1 MVLFRKISPMS
12 DSPEN
17 KRPSQS
23 DVARAAGVSP
33 MTVSLSL
40 RNHPSIPE
48 HTRDRIR
55 KVAEDLGYRPDPL
68 IGKLMQQ
75 LRLGGRRRPNFSL
88 CLLAPRP
95 TKAGPTYQG
104 LIAEGARRA
113 AEELG
118 FFFDTVEVDE
128 AFAHPERLRRML
140 YSRGIEGVI
149 LGPQFPP
156 ADLSGLLDWS
166 KFSTVSTSHSVLGPG
181 VHRVVPNQFANAL
194 LLGRELNKR
203 GLRRLGL
210 LISRDLDERTG
221 HRLDAAIQWLNH
233 ENGVRDLETLRWETS
248 MPSAAML
255 ERWVN
260 RHRPDAIISDTA
272 YNLEIFLAEVPRLKS
287 LPMAATATIDRV
299 SPFDAILE
307 NPEAVGAAAVDLL
320 SVLFQRGERGIP
332 EIPRTIMIEGTFQQA
347 AKRQKGA
354 KPKASLSDKARRALS

>member
-1 MVLFRKISPMS
+1 MS
-12 DSPEN
+12 DPAEP

-40 RNHPSIPE
+40 RNHASIPE
-48 HTRDRIR
+48 RTRARIR
-55 KVAEDLGYRPDPL
+55 KVAEEMGYRPDPL

-75 LRLGGRRRPNFSL
+75 LRLGGRRRANFSL
-88 CLLAPRP
+88 CMLAPHP
-95 TKAGPTYQG
+95 DKPGPSYQG

-118 FFFDTVEVDE
+118 FFFDMVEIDE

-140 YSRGIEGVI
+140 YSRGIEGLI
-149 LGPQFPP
+149 LGPLFPP
-156 ADLSGLLDWS
+156 ADLTPMLDWS
-166 KFSTVSTSHSVLGPG
+166 RFSVVSTSNSVLGPT

-194 LLGRELNKR
+194 LLGQELNRR
-203 GLRRLGL
+203 GHRRLGL

-221 HRLDAAIQWLNH
+221 HRIDAAIQWLNH
-233 ENGVRDLETLRWETS
+233 ENGVRDLETLRWETA

-272 YNLEIFLAEVPRLKS
+272 YNLEVFLSHVPRLKAI
-287 LPMAATATIDRV
+287 PMAATSTIDPET
-299 SPFDAILE
+299 PFDSILE
-307 NPEAVGAAAVDLL
+307 NPDAVGAAAVELL
-320 SVLFQRGERGIP
+320 SVLFQRGERGLP
-332 EIPRTIMIEGTFQQA
+332 VNPRTILIGGTFQPA
-347 AKRQKGA
+347 AR
-354 KPKASLSDKARRALS
+354 KPKRGKSKPSAFR

>member
-1 MVLFRKISPMS
+1 MS
-12 DSPEN
+12 DPSES

-33 MTVSLSL
+33 MTVSLCL

-48 HTRDRIR
+48 KTRDRIR
-55 KVAEDLGYRPDPL
+55 KVAEELGYRPDPL

-95 TKAGPTYQG
+95 TKPGRTYQG

-118 FFFDTVEVDE
+118 FFFDSIEIDE
-128 AFAHPERLRRML
+128 AFAHPERLRRTL
-140 YSRGIEGVI
+140 YSRGIEGLI

-156 ADLSGLLDWS
+156 ADLTPLLDWPR
-166 KFSTVSTSHSVLGPG
+166 FSIVSTSSSVLGPN
-181 VHRVVPNQFANAL
+181 VHRVTPNQFANAL
-194 LLGRELNKR
+194 LLGQELNKR
-203 GLRRLGL
+203 GHRRLGL

-221 HRLDAAIQWLNH
+221 HRIDAAIQWLNH

-248 MPSAAML
+248 MPSASML

-260 RHRPDAIISDTA
+260 RHRPDVLISDTA
-272 YNLEIFLAEVPRLKS
+272 YNLEMFRTELPRLRDF
-287 LPMAATATIDRV
+287 PMAATSTIEPT
-299 SPFDAILE
+299 SPFDSILE
-307 NPEAVGAAAVDLL
+307 NPEAVGAAAVELL
-320 SVLFQRGERGIP
+320 AVLFQRGERGIP
-332 EIPRTIMIEGTFQQA
+332 RVPRTILIGGSFLPA
-347 AKRQKGA
+347 GV
-354 KPKASLSDKARRALS
+354 KPKRTRSKSATIR